1 MGDNNQRLVVDEV
14 TYTSLINAYCV
25 DGELSKA
32 LRLHD
37 EMVQRGFLPDNV
49 TYSVLINGLN
59 KKARTKVA
67 KRLLLKLFYEESVPD
82 DVTYNTLIEN
92 CSNNEFKSVEGLVKG
107 FCMKGLMN
115 EADRVFK
122 TMLQR
127 NHKPNAAIYNL
138 MIHGHSRGGNVH
150 KAYNLYMELEHS
162 SFACH
167 TVAVIALVKA
177 LAREGMND
185 ELSRLLQNILRS
197 CRLNDAKVAKVLV
210 EVNFKEGNMD
220 AVLNVLTEMAKDGLL
235 PDGGIHSSAPAST

>member
-1 MGDNNQRLVVDEV
+1 MVRRGLPPDEV

-25 DGELSKA
+25 EGELSKA
-32 LRLHD
+32 LRLHN
-37 EMVQRGFLPDNV
+37 EMMQKGFLADDV

-59 KKARTKVA
+59 KKARTNEA
-67 KRLLLKLFYEESVPD
+67 KRLLLKLFYEESVPN

-92 CSNNEFKSVEGLVKG
+92 CNNNEFKSAVGLVKG
-107 FCMKGLMN
+107 FCMKGLMS

-122 TMLQR
+122 TMLQK

-138 MIHGHSRGGNVH
+138 IIHGHCRSGNVH
-150 KAYNLYMELEHS
+150 KAFVLYMDLEHCDFVS
-162 SFACH
+162 H
-167 TVAVIALVKA
+167 TVTVIALIKA

-185 ELSRLLQNILRS
+185 ELSRVLQNVLRS
-197 CRLNDAKVAKVLV
+197 CKLNDAEVAKVLV

-235 PDGGIHSSAPAST
+235 PDGGKCSYAPAST